1 MPDRE
6 ASRYEQLALA
16 ASADAVIV
24 TDAAR
29 LVRFWNRGAEALFG
43 LPATVAL
50 GRSLEDLVAAE
61 PATREF
67 DGGLN
72 TFPTD
77 GTGIDTVCRRPDG
90 TRLYVEIS
98 TRLLGEG
105 AAGAVLVNARDITRA
120 KVMRDARA
128 IEGRFGPL
136 LDSTPDG
143 MLLVDR
149 TGRILVL
156 NRQAEAL
163 FGYRREELRGQP
175 VEVLLPERFR
185 SGHVGH
191 RSGFMA
197 QPRTRAMGA
206 GLDLF
211 GLRRDGEEFPVEISL
226 SPLETDEGPVVIS
239 AIRDSTERRRFET
252 ALREKNDELARASKA
267 KDAFLAGMSHEL
279 RTPLNAVI
287 AFTGMLLMKL
297 PGPLTPKQE
306 HQLRTIE
313 NNARH
318 LLALINGILDLAKVE
333 AGKIDLHL
341 EEVSLQDLLA
351 AVVDTLRPQAEVKG
365 LALETDF
372 PDEPVRTSTDV
383 RAFSQIALNLTAN
396 AVKFTDHGHVRLSL
410 RRDGPPATIV
420 LSVADTGPGINP
432 QEHEQLFGMFERGV
446 AQQRRRKEGA
456 GLGLHL
462 SGKLAAL
469 LGGEIIL
476 DSEPGR
482 GSTFSLVLPEVGA

>member
-1 MPDRE
+1 VPDRE

-16 ASADAVIV
+16 ASAEAVIV
-24 TDAAR
+24 TDAGRA
-29 LVRFWNRGAEALFG
+29 VRFWNRGAASLFGVEAKEALG
-43 LPATVAL
+43 HPLQ
-50 GRSLEDLVAAE
+50 DLIYAE
-61 PATREF
+61 PAGREF
-67 DGGLN
+67 TGGLDS
-72 TFPTD
+72 FPAD

-90 TRLYVEIS
+90 TRLYVEIA
-98 TRLLGEG
+98 TRLLGDGETG
-105 AAGAVLVNARDITRA
+105 ALLVNARDITRA

-128 IEGRFGPL
+128 IEGRFGAL

-149 TGRILVL
+149 TGRILLL

-163 FGYRREELRGQP
+163 FGYSRDEVRGQP

-185 SGHVGH
+185 GGHVGH

-206 GLDLF
+206 GLELF

-252 ALREKNDELARASKA
+252 ALREKNDELARANKA
-267 KDAFLAGMSHEL
+267 KDSFLAGMSHEL

-297 PGPLTPKQE
+297 PGPLTVKQE

-341 EEVSLQDLLA
+341 EEVTLQDLLG
-351 AVVDTLRPQAEVKG
+351 AVVDTLRPQAEAKG
-365 LALETDF
+365 LALQTAF
-372 PDEPVRTSTDV
+372 PAEPVRTSTDV
-383 RAFSQIALNLTAN
+383 RAFSQIALNLAAN
-396 AVKFTDHGHVRLSL
+396 AVKFTDSGQVTLAL
-410 RRDGPPATIV
+410 RRDGPPPVIV
-420 LSVADTGPGINP
+420 LSVVDTGPGIDP
-432 QEHEQLFGMFERGV
+432 KEHEQLFGMFERGV

-462 SGKLAAL
+462 SGKLATL

-482 GSTFSLVLPEVGA
+482 GSTFSLVLPEAAA